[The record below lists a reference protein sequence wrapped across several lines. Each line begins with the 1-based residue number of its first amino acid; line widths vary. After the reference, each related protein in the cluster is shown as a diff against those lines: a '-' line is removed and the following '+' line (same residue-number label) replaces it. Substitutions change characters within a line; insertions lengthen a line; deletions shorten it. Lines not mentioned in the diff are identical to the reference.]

1 VKIDYQGHKPVFG
14 AAGVLSDTPAR
25 PAEEN
30 WRQRPIL
37 ELLPDEPEPEE
48 RPIMVEP
55 YNSGFEVGAEGRGIL
70 GSGSGQT
77 FLASAPSD
85 FDLGDGSEV
94 RQVPPMGG
102 LRLGRG
108 STHQQAIYSVGGV
121 DDGEVQT
128 FGPTHGAHDPVG
140 DASRALR
147 VRVAEQDR
155 LIAEQDRRLAALEAA
170 LQKSGK
176 AKPRRG

>member
-1 VKIDYQGHKPVFG
+1 
-14 AAGVLSDTPAR
+14 
-25 PAEEN
+25 
-30 WRQRPIL
+30 
-37 ELLPDEPEPEE
+37 
-48 RPIMVEP
+48 
-55 YNSGFEVGAEGRGIL
+55 
-70 GSGSGQT
+70 
-77 FLASAPSD
+77 
-85 FDLGDGSEV
+85 
-94 RQVPPMGG
+94 
-102 LRLGRG
+102 
-108 STHQQAIYSVGGV
+108 
-121 DDGEVQT
+121 VQT